1 VNTTRRGPKPGIAP
15 PSRPDL
21 GILLAMAY
29 QEFVD
34 ELRIDL
40 ARRGFDAQG
49 RTDGYVLRALAAR
62 PMTVS
67 ALAVQLGMTKQGA
80 GQVIDDME
88 RRGYVARSPD
98 PDDARARVVALSPHG
113 TAALSAARA
122 FHRRCERRLARRHGA
137 AALTALREVLTSLA
151 GDGEPDARLRA
162 HSL

>member
-1 VNTTRRGPKPGIAP
+1 MTARREPQ
-15 PSRPDL
+15 PSSPQPNRPDL

-34 ELRIDL
+34 ELRRDL
-40 ARRGFDAQG
+40 EGRGFDDLG
-49 RTDGYVLRALAAR
+49 RTDGYVFRALDRR

-67 ALAVQLGMTKQGA
+67 ALAVQLGITKQGA

-113 TAALSAARA
+113 AAVLSAAHV
-122 FHRRCERRLARRHGA
+122 FHRRCEQRLARRHGA
-137 AALTALREVLTSLA
+137 AAVTALREVLTSLA